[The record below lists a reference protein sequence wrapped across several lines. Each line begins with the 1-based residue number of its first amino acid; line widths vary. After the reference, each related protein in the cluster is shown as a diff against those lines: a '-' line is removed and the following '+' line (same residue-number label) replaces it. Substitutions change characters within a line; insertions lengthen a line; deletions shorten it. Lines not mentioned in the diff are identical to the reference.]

1 MAAIIEKYGSMTGMI
16 KRYRIT
22 LTEHEMSV
30 LKEAL
35 LQASIY
41 HDGYV
46 EQCLGGSKEF
56 GKLLDKLPDS
66 EWRSHRDKWMDET
79 PIGFR

>member
-1 MAAIIEKYGSMTGMI
+1 MKTYEL
-16 KRYRIT
+16 T

-35 LQASIY
+35 LQASIH

-46 EQCLGGSKEF
+46 EQCLGGSEEF
-56 GKLLDKLPDS
+56 GKLLDKLPNS
-66 EWRSHRDKWMDET
+66 KWGSHRDKWMNET
-79 PIGFR
+79 PVGYG